1 MPTPTRLSIS
11 AIALAALPF
20 AAAAQPVEE
29 GPENV
34 PSNTP
39 AFPEQTEAPAR
50 DSGIALNRSLV
61 ADGFVHPWA
70 VAVLPADAG
79 YLVTERPGRLR
90 HVSREGEVS
99 EPIAGVPEVLNRRQ
113 GGLLDVA
120 LAPDFAE
127 SRAIFLTYAK
137 PLGDGQSGTAAARAV
152 LSGDHARLSEVEE
165 IFVQEPPS
173 PTPMHYG
180 SRVVPMGD
188 GTVFVTTG
196 EHFTRAER
204 ELAQDLGTTYGKV
217 VRVNADGTVPGDNP
231 FTGREGAVDTVWSY
245 GHRNIQGAA
254 THPDTGE
261 LWTIEHGPAGGDE
274 LNRIEA
280 GENYGWPVVTYG
292 INYDGTDVGT
302 GEARH
307 APEFTEPV
315 YYWDPVIAPGGMV
328 FYDGGM
334 FADWRGDILASGLV
348 SASIVRLDM
357 QDGLVAGEERLVQGV
372 GRVRDVAVDRDGA
385 ILFVTDEENGGLYR
399 LTPG

>member
-1 MPTPTRLSIS
+1 MPTLTRRSLS
-11 AIALAALPF
+11 AIALAALPL
-20 AAAAQPVEE
+20 AAPAQPVEE

-39 AFPEQTEAPAR
+39 AFPEQTEAPAQ

-61 ADGFVHPWA
+61 AGGFVHPWA

-99 EPIAGVPEVLNRRQ
+99 DPIAGVPEVLNRRQ

-127 SRAIFLTYAK
+127 SRAIYLTYAK
-137 PLGDGQSGTAAARAV
+137 PMGDGQSGTAAARAV
-152 LSGDHARLSEVEE
+152 LSEDHARLSDVED

-173 PTPMHYG
+173 PSPMHYG

-204 ELAQDLGTTYGKV
+204 ELAQDLGATYGKV
-217 VRVNADGTVPGDNP
+217 VRVNADGTVPADNP
-231 FTGREGAVDTVWSY
+231 FTGRGDAIDTIWSY
-245 GHRNIQGAA
+245 GHRNVQGAA

-280 GENYGWPVVTYG
+280 GANYGWPVVTYG
-292 INYDGTDVGT
+292 VNYDGTEVGT

-307 APEFTEPV
+307 APDFAEPV